1 MADFSMN
8 VNYPKPQGSS
18 LADMLGMA
26 SGIQNY
32 QQAQQI
38 NPLALQKA
46 QQEVEQARQMN
57 PLALEKAQVENQVI
71 RQKNDERVKLQ
82 EFTSNPDNWQTNG
95 RIDMDKINSVIPK
108 IAPLTGS
115 DVINSLSGLHK
126 SQTEAASA
134 KQSLTQSQREIISNR
149 AGLLGRLG
157 VQDPKIVMGEL
168 NRLKE
173 ENPDNPELNRLVDAY
188 SGPLSKAQPG
198 KHIADDMV
206 RLSQSMLSSAQQET
220 LSPKAGTLDTGGE
233 IQPTV
238 TQPFIGGNQPA
249 MRMTGTAIPK
259 TIAPGLREEVSGTD
273 IYGNPITTVKGQFG
287 NVVGQKGVPV
297 IGQPQ
302 QAPMPM
308 RFAPGESPDTVKAM
322 QAERLMAKDS
332 AAEAAPALTNIQT
345 VRKYLPLAATGANS
359 EAIAKLQS
367 VVGNVGGSKPE
378 ELAAASRDIIE
389 KSIADLAL
397 QKNQALGGKY
407 VEDLKGAAQSL
418 ASAGRNPTAIA
429 KSMDQLEPLIQ
440 HAQYYQQGLEN
451 AIAKNKGD
459 VQIKR
464 QFDNDMIKAYDPQ
477 ALGAYNAF
485 KSGGKVGLDQYLID
499 LAPDKKKP
507 LTPGQKANIFL
518 KIQKYS
524 NLVNG
529 DL

>member
-1 MADFSMN
+1 MADLSMN
-8 VNYPKPQGSS
+8 VNYAKPQTTS
-18 LADMLGMA
+18 LGDMVNMA
-26 SGIQNY
+26 SGIQNF
-32 QQAQQI
+32 QQAQQ
-38 NPLALQKA
+38 L
-46 QQEVEQARQMN
+46 N
-57 PLALEKAQVENQVI
+57 PLALEKAQIENQVL
-71 RQKNDERVKLQ
+71 RQKNDERLKLQ

-95 RIDMDKINSVIPK
+95 RIDMDKINKVIPR

-115 DVINSLSGLHK
+115 DVITSLSGLHK
-126 SQTEAASA
+126 SQTDADKA
-134 KQSLTQSQREIISNR
+134 KQDLTQSERTLIGNVDHTL
-149 AGLLGRLG
+149 GLMGET
-157 VQDPKIVMGEL
+157 DPKKVMRAYQGL
-168 NRLKE
+168 IDN
-173 ENPDNPELNRLVDAY
+173 NPDNPALHRMVSARMDILN
-188 SGPLSKAQPG
+188 KAQPG
-198 KHIADDMV
+198 VNITKDLLAESASL
-206 RLSQSMLSSAQQET
+206 LSIPERISQFA
-220 LSPKAGTLDTGGE
+220 PKASLTSTGGE
-233 IQPTV
+233 LKETISTPMSLTGQAPN
-238 TQPFIGGNQPA
+238 I
-249 MRMTGTAIPK
+249 RMTGAAEPMTL
-259 TIAPGLREEVSGTD
+259 TPGAREEVTGTD
-273 IYGNPITTVKGQFG
+273 IYGNPITTVKGQLG

-297 IGQPQ
+297 IGQQQ

-308 RFAPGESPDTVKAM
+308 RFAPGESPETVKAM

-332 AAEAAPALTNIQT
+332 AAAAAPALTNIQT

-485 KSGGKVGLDQYLID
+485 KSGGKVALDQYLID